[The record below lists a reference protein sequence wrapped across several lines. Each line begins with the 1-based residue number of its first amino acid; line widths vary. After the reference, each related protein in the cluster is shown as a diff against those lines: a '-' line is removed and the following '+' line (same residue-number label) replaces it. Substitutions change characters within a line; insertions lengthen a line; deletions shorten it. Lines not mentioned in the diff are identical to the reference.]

1 MTLPFYITISVL
13 FITLLPLIHLC
24 FLFMLFMIPKMM
36 EGMYRVIL
44 FIHQHI
50 AEIALYTY
58 IGYVLFQVCYIMLYH
73 CFYDSMDEFGI
84 GLI

>member
-24 FLFMLFMIPKMM
+24 FLFILFMIPKMV
-36 EGMYRVIL
+36 EGIYRLTL

-50 AEIALYTY
+50 AAIALYTY
-58 IGYVLFQVCYIMLYH
+58 IGYVCYIMLYH
-73 CFYDSMDEFGI
+73 CFYYSMDEFGMGFI
-84 GLI
+84 EF